1 MKKAI
6 TLLMMIII
14 PLVFI
19 ETGSQNTSF
28 YQISEINAQS
38 VKAPENAGKEL
49 LEGLAKLTSNK
60 NLKSGLH
67 IIFTSESGAKYC
79 VVLKKGKVS
88 KLIITSAEGDQL
100 KPKYSK
106 TEKGKP
112 CVICVTVSKNPLVE
126 ECWEWQCGK

>member
-6 TLLMMIII
+6 TLLMMIVI

-19 ETGSQNTSF
+19 ESGSQNTSLV
-28 YQISEINAQS
+28 QISEINAQS
-38 VKAPENAGKEL
+38 VKAPADAGKDL
-49 LEGLAKLTSNK
+49 MEGLAKLTSNK
-60 NLKSGLH
+60 KLKSGLH
-67 IIFTSESGAKYC
+67 TIFTSESGAKYC
-79 VVLKKGKVS
+79 VVLKNGKVS
-88 KLIITSAEGDQL
+88 KLIITSSEGAQL

-112 CVICVTVSKNPLVE
+112 CVICVTVSKNPPVE